1 MNKTIGIVAHVDA
14 GKTTFIEQILY
25 ITDTIREVGR
35 VDKKN
40 TVLDYHTIEKQRGIT
55 VFSDQASLKY
65 NDTTIHIIDTPG
77 HVDFS
82 SEMERSLKILDCAVI
97 IISAVEGIQ
106 GHTETVWRLLRQ
118 YNIPTIFFI
127 NKLDR
132 IGADFYKTYDDIY
145 INFTKDICVFAKPN
159 NDDGDVFSSIVPLF
173 NDTEFDSSVVDFLV
187 ERNDYLLEKYLND
200 EKLTFS
206 ELNESIKK
214 QFSSCN
220 IYPCL
225 CGSGLKNI
233 GIDLF
238 LNFIDKF
245 EFTNY
250 SSQDD
255 FGAVVYKIK
264 HHETNNKLTYIKVIS
279 GLIKTKDTIIH
290 DINDSIIEEKINQI
304 KVSSGSIFNS
314 VNSLS
319 AGEFGILVGIN
330 NSYIGEGLGIC
341 NDFIDYSLKPV
352 MQSKVIFDSSLNP
365 KEVLS
370 IFKLLNTEDP
380 SLGVEWNNTLSQLQI
395 NVMGVIQLE
404 VLKHEVKER
413 FGIDVNFEEP
423 EILYKETITNDTI
436 GFGHYE
442 PYKHYADVKFKI
454 TPAKRNSGISY
465 SSDINHDILYPRW
478 QKLVSKLVVPACRR
492 GILTGSPVTD
502 INIELI
508 KGSAHI
514 KHTSGGDFSQATYR
528 AIRHGLENAQNI
540 LLEPYYKFKITAP
553 QELCGRVMTDIT
565 KMHGS
570 FSSPVTVG
578 SNSVLEGRIPVASS
592 MNYASEL
599 SSFTKGKGNISLV
612 FDGYDVCH
620 NQCEIIE
627 KYNYD
632 NTSDPEFTSN
642 SIYCNKGNVYSIP
655 GNDAEDYRRG

>member
-25 ITDTIREVGR
+25 NTNTIREAGR

-40 TVLDYHTIEKQRGIT
+40 TVLDYHSIEKERGIT
-55 VFSDQASLKY
+55 VFSDQISLKY
-65 NDTTIHIIDTPG
+65 NDSVIHIIDTPG

-82 SEMERSLKILDCAVI
+82 SEMERSLKTLDCAVI

-132 IGADFYKTYDDIY
+132 MGADFYKTCDDIY
-145 INFTKDICVFAKPN
+145 VNFTKDICIFAKPN
-159 NDDGDVFSSIVPLF
+159 DDRDTFSSIVPLF
-173 NDTEFDSSVVDFLV
+173 SDKGFDATIVDFLA
-187 ERNDYLLEKYLND
+187 ERNDSLLEKYLND
-200 EKLTFS
+200 EKLTYF
-206 ELNESIKK
+206 ELNESVKK
-214 QFSSCN
+214 QFLSCN

-225 CGSGLKNI
+225 CGSGLKNM

-245 EFTNY
+245 VFTNY

-264 HHETNNKLTYIKVIS
+264 HDENNNKLTYIKVIS
-279 GLIKTKDTIIH
+279 GSIKTKDSIIH
-290 DINDSIIEEKINQI
+290 DIDDEIIEEKINQI
-304 KVSSGSIFNS
+304 KILNGPISYA

-319 AGEFGILVGIN
+319 AGEFGVLIGIN
-330 NSYIGEGLGIC
+330 DSYIGEGLGIC
-341 NDFIDYSLKPV
+341 NDFIEYSLKPV
-352 MQSKVIFDSSLNP
+352 MQSKVNFDLSLNT
-365 KEVLS
+365 KEVLN
-370 IFKLLNTEDP
+370 IFQLLNTEDP
-380 SLGVEWNNTLSQLQI
+380 SLGVEWNDTLSQLQI

-404 VLKHEVKER
+404 VLKYEVKER
-413 FGIDVNFEEP
+413 FGIDVDFEEP

-442 PYKHYADVKFKI
+442 PYKHYAEVKFKI
-454 TPAKRNSGISY
+454 TPTKRNSGISY
-465 SSDINHDILYPRW
+465 SSNINHDVLYPRW

-514 KHTSGGDFSQATYR
+514 QHTSGGDFNQATYR
-528 AIRHGLENAQNI
+528 AIRHGLENANNI

-565 KMHGS
+565 KMSGT
-570 FSSPVTVG
+570 FNPPITIG
-578 SNSVLEGRIPVASS
+578 NNSILEGRIPVASS

-599 SSFTKGKGNISLV
+599 SSFTKGKGNISFI
-612 FDGYDVCH
+612 FDGYDTCH

-632 NTSDPEFTSN
+632 SKSDAEFTSN

-655 GNDAEDYRRG
+655 GYDAENYRRG